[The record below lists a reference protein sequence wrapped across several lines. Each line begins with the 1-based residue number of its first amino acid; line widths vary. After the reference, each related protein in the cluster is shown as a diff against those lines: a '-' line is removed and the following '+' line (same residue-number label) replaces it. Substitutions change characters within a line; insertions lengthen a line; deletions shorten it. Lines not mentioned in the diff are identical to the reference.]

1 MSLTVSAHSYGRDAE
16 RALIEAVDRL
26 KTESGR
32 PDPLAP
38 VTVVV
43 PTSLAGYR
51 IRRLLGRRPGGVV
64 NVQVKPLRAL
74 LELIGSASLANAGR
88 RPLPDSLRA
97 ETIRE
102 VARNGAPVFG
112 DVPID
117 GPLLQ
122 HLVQRF
128 DEFDELD
135 RSQLDVIAA
144 QSGLPAYLAGLYD
157 AFLERTRDFYTNRDL
172 ANSATQALGREL
184 VVLRDIGSVVVYLPG
199 QLNPSQQE
207 FLKELAVQTRV
218 EMLIGLTGDRETV
231 DEHSLAAWNHDAV
244 SEPGEV
250 PSAQRIVQSPDAEE
264 EVRSAI
270 REIAA
275 SLIAAEPTPLHRTA
289 ILYRQNVPY
298 HRVCAEQLDAAGITW
313 NGRNAQTLGQSI
325 AGRTLSGLIGL
336 MSEPTLSW
344 ANDVAP
350 WLAAAPV
357 RDLNGEL
364 APVARWNQLARRA
377 NLHRHPQD
385 WQVRLSRYRATC
397 EVDLERLRRVG
408 DESKPGR
415 LLWVEAEIRE
425 LGDFSDFAARL
436 ARFAVETPER
446 AIWSTYA
453 SRVQG
458 QLQLLLGDRSG
469 FAVQMSDE
477 DDVEL
482 ARWDDVQQLLTELSW
497 LDDLEEATPD
507 RFASAA
513 RRGLQ
518 RPTGHHRR
526 FGDGVYV
533 GPLSSAV
540 GLQWDVVY
548 ILGAAEKSLP
558 QPRSDDP
565 LLSERLRVSAALPV
579 AADQLRRERADYL
592 IALHSADRRV
602 LSYPRAD
609 TRAQQA
615 RLPGRWLLESAT
627 ELNAGER
634 IYASKIDRAPSRVVA
649 AIPSFEGALLGSET
663 PADLHEFDLR
673 RIRLAPQPLNHYLAR
688 EIQSLGR
695 GLIQRRER
703 WRPLLTRWD
712 GLIAEGAA
720 AAVSVPH
727 SPGALQDWA
736 TCPYRYFLGRVLR
749 IEERDDARDE
759 LQISA
764 LDKGSLMHDILDQ
777 FFRQTESHP
786 SPGERWPRSE
796 RQRLET
802 IAIEM
807 LDEARQR
814 GLTGHDL
821 LWRRDRQ
828 EILNDLETLLAR
840 DDEHRAREHT
850 RQVAS
855 ELVFGRLPDSQAE
868 VELVLAE
875 GGSLQLRGMI
885 DRVDQST
892 TDDRFIVIDYKTG
905 REFPTASDLRQDP
918 LVGGRVLQLPVYA
931 LAARQVYDLDPTAT
945 VSSAYW
951 FITDRAGFKYNRVD
965 WDEEHTQQFEQAV
978 NLVVKNI
985 RLGRFPANPG
995 ADDHRE
1001 RTSNCRFCS
1010 FDPVCPVDRSARWK
1024 QSRQDP
1030 RLADYMALS
1039 GEASEETDGA

>member
-16 RALIEAVDRL
+16 RALIEVIDRL
-26 KTESGR
+26 KTDAR
-32 PDPLAP
+32 QPDPLAP

-43 PTSLAGYR
+43 PTALAGYH

-74 LELIGSASLANAGR
+74 FELIGSASLANAGR
-88 RPLPDSLRA
+88 RPLPESLRA

-102 VARNGAPVFG
+102 VARDAAPVFG

-144 QSGLPAYLAGLYD
+144 RSGLPEYLVGLYD
-157 AFLERTRDFYTNRDL
+157 AFLERTRSFYTNRDL
-172 ANSATQALGREL
+172 ADSATRALDRQP

-199 QLNPSQQE
+199 PLNFSQRT
-207 FLKELAVQTRV
+207 FLTELAGHTKV
-218 EMLIGLTGDRETV
+218 EVLIGLTGDREAV
-231 DEHSLAAWNHDAV
+231 DQHTLESWSQDPDAALP
-244 SEPGEV
+244 EL
-250 PSAQRIVQSPDAEE
+250 PSAQQIVQSPDAEE

-270 REIAA
+270 REIVA
-275 SLIAAEPTPLHRTA
+275 SLVATDPTPLHRTA

-298 HRVCAEQLDAAGITW
+298 HRICAEQLDAAGITW

-336 MSEPTLSW
+336 MSEPTTSW
-344 ANDVAP
+344 SNDIAP

-357 RDLNGEL
+357 RDVNGEP

-385 WQVRLSRYRATC
+385 WQVRLDRYRATC
-397 EVDLERLRRVG
+397 EADLERLRRVG
-408 DESKPGR
+408 DETRPGR
-415 LLWVEAEIRE
+415 RPWVEAEIRE
-425 LGDFSDFAARL
+425 LHDFSDFAAQL
-436 ARFAVETPER
+436 AQFALETPER
-446 AIWSTYA
+446 ASWSAYA
-453 SRVQG
+453 ARVQG

-469 FAVQMSDE
+469 FAVRMSDE

-497 LDDLEEATPD
+497 LDGLEDATPD

-518 RPTGHHRR
+518 RPTGHRRR

-533 GPLSSAV
+533 GPLNSAV

-558 QPRSDDP
+558 QPHADDP
-565 LLSERLRVSAALPV
+565 LLSDRLRVQAELPV

-609 TRAQQA
+609 MRAQQA
-615 RLPGRWLLESAT
+615 KLPGRWLLESAT
-627 ELNAGER
+627 ELNAGQR

-649 AIPSFEGALLGSET
+649 AAPSFEGALLGSRT
-663 PADLHEFDLR
+663 PADLHEFDLKHIR
-673 RIRLAPQPLNHYLAR
+673 RAPQPLNHYLAR

-712 GLIAEGAA
+712 GLITDGAA
-720 AAVSVPH
+720 AAAGVPH
-727 SPGALQDWA
+727 SAGALQDWA

-749 IEERDDARDE
+749 IEERDDPRDE

-777 FFRQTESHP
+777 FFRRTETRP
-786 SPGERWPRSE
+786 APGEHWPASE

-802 IAIEM
+802 IATER
-807 LDEARQR
+807 LDEARLR
-814 GLTGHDL
+814 GLTGRDL

-828 EILNDLETLLAR
+828 RILDDLKTLLDR
-840 DDEHRAREHT
+840 DDDHRAREHT
-850 RQVAS
+850 QQVAS
-855 ELVFGRLPDSQAE
+855 ELVFGRLPHSQAE
-868 VELVLAE
+868 VELILAE
-875 GGSLQLRGMI
+875 GDSFQFRGMI
-885 DRVDQST
+885 DRVDHST
-892 TDDRFIVIDYKTG
+892 TDDRYIVIDYKTG
-905 REFPTASDLRQDP
+905 REFPSASDLKKDP

-931 LAARQVYDLDPTAT
+931 LAARQIYDLNPTAT

-951 FITDRAGFKYNRVD
+951 FITDRGGFKYNRID
-965 WDEEHTQQFEQAV
+965 WDLEHTQQFERAV
-978 NLVVKNI
+978 NLIVENV

-995 ADDHRE
+995 D
-1001 RTSNCRFCS
+1001 
-1010 FDPVCPVDRSARWK
+1010 
-1024 QSRQDP
+1024 
-1030 RLADYMALS
+1030 
-1039 GEASEETDGA
+1039 

>member
-16 RALIEAVDRL
+16 RALIETIDRL
-26 KTESGR
+26 KSESGR

-43 PTSLAGYR
+43 PTALAGYH

-64 NVQVKPLRAL
+64 NVQVRPLRAL
-74 LELIGSASLANAGR
+74 FELIGSASLAKTGR

-102 VARNGAPVFG
+102 VARDGAPVFG
-112 DVPID
+112 DVPVD

-144 QSGLPAYLAGLYD
+144 RSGLPAYLVGLYD
-157 AFLERTRDFYTNRDL
+157 ALLERTRGFYTNRDL
-172 ANSATQALGREL
+172 ANSATQALGREP

-199 QLNPSQQE
+199 QLNPAQRA
-207 FLKELAVQTRV
+207 FLKALAAHTRV
-218 EMLIGLTGDRETV
+218 ETLIGLTGDREAV
-231 DEHSLAAWNHDAV
+231 DQHSLESWSQDPDTE
-244 SEPGEV
+244 SEQL
-250 PSAQRIVQSPDAEE
+250 PSAQQIVQSPDAEE
-264 EVRSAI
+264 EVRCAI

-275 SLIAAEPTPLHRTA
+275 SLVAEEPTPLHRTA
-289 ILYRQNVPY
+289 ILYRQSVPY
-298 HRVCAEQLDAAGITW
+298 QRICAEQLDAAGITW
-313 NGRNAQTLGQSI
+313 NGRNAQTLGQSV
-325 AGRTLSGLIGL
+325 AGRTLSGLIGV

-344 ANDVAP
+344 SSGVAP

-357 RDLNGEL
+357 RGVNGEL
-364 APVARWNQLARRA
+364 APIARWNQLARRA
-377 NLHRHPQD
+377 NLHRPPQE
-385 WQVRLSRYRATC
+385 WQVRLGRYRATC
-397 EVDLERLRRVG
+397 EVDLARLRRVG

-415 LLWVEAEIRE
+415 LPWVEAEIRE
-425 LGDFSDFAARL
+425 LDDFSDFAEQL
-436 ARFAVETPER
+436 ARFAVQTPER
-446 AIWSTYA
+446 ASWSTYA
-453 SRVQG
+453 GRLQG

-497 LDDLEEATPD
+497 LDDLEDATPD

-565 LLSERLRVSAALPV
+565 LLSERLRASAALPV

-609 TRAQQA
+609 MRAQQG

-634 IYASKIDRAPSRVVA
+634 IYASRIDRAPSRVVA

-663 PADLHEFDLR
+663 PADVHEFDLK
-673 RIRLAPQPLNHYLAR
+673 RIRHAPQPLNHYLAR
-688 EIQSLGR
+688 EVKSLGR
-695 GLIQRRER
+695 GLTQRRER
-703 WRPLLTRWD
+703 WRPVLTRWD
-712 GLIAEGAA
+712 GMIAEGAA
-720 AAVSVPH
+720 SVVGAPH
-727 SPGALQDWA
+727 SAGALQDWA

-749 IEERDDARDE
+749 IEERDDPRDE

-777 FFRQTESHP
+777 FFRQTESQP
-786 SPGERWPRSE
+786 SPGQRWPGSD

-807 LDEARQR
+807 LDDARQR
-814 GLTGHDL
+814 GLTGRDL

-828 EILNDLETLLAR
+828 EILNDLQTLLAR

-850 RQVAS
+850 RQIAS

-885 DRVDQST
+885 DRVDRST
-892 TDDRFIVIDYKTG
+892 TAGRVIVIDYKTG
-905 REFPTASDLRQDP
+905 KEFPRASELKQDP
-918 LVGGRVLQLPVYA
+918 LVGGRFLQLPVYA
-931 LAARQVYDLDPTAT
+931 LAARQVYDLEPTAT

-951 FITDRAGFKYNRVD
+951 FITDRAGFKYNRID
-965 WDEEHTQQFEQAV
+965 WNEEHTQRFEQAV
-978 NLVVKNI
+978 NLIARNI
-985 RLGRFPANPG
+985 QLGRFPANPG

-1001 RTSNCRFCS
+1001 RNSNCRFCS

-1024 QSRQDP
+1024 LNQHDP
-1030 RLADYMALS
+1030 RLADYLTLS
-1039 GEASEETDGA
+1039 REAPEETDRA